1 MRRKAGAGYIV
12 FAFPLLLGGCQKA
25 LNGDSDVGKSYAIQ
39 VTFRPVIKGE
49 PLVFG
54 QSYTNAFGEDYN
66 ITAFRF
72 YTSPLPLPG
81 SYIVLPAAGDTKYR
95 LIDAAT
101 GNTLFFTVTAQ
112 QNKLTRFSF
121 QVGVDSIDNVSG
133 AQAGELDPA
142 KGMFWTWNSGY
153 IMAKLEG
160 LSSYSEVPDKRFTY
174 HIGGFSGENNTI
186 RKITLS
192 VPENRQITLQDQR
205 TTTIIVDAD
214 IDKWFNAAHALRIA
228 DNAFV
233 HSPGPLAA
241 LYADNYATV
250 FSITSITTE

>member
-1 MRRKAGAGYIV
+1 
-12 FAFPLLLGGCQKA
+12 
-25 LNGDSDVGKSYAIQ
+25 
-39 VTFRPVIKGE
+39 
-49 PLVFG
+49 
-54 QSYTNAFGEDYN
+54 
-66 ITAFRF
+66 
-72 YTSPLPLPG
+72 
-81 SYIVLPAAGDTKYR
+81 
-95 LIDAAT
+95 
-101 GNTLFFTVTAQ
+101 VTAQ

>member
-12 FAFPLLLGGCQKA
+12 FAFPLLLGGCQKTI
-25 LNGDSDVGKSYAIQ
+25 NGDIDAEKSYTIQ
-39 VTFRPVIKGE
+39 VTFRPVVKGQ

-54 QSYTNAFGEDYN
+54 QPYTNAFGEDYN
-66 ITAFRF
+66 ITSFRF
-72 YTSPLPLPG
+72 YASPLSLPDD
-81 SYIVLPAAGDTKYR
+81 YTVLPAAGEAKYR

-101 GNTLFFTVTAQ
+101 GNTLSFTVAARE
-112 QNKLTRFSF
+112 NILTRFSF
-121 QVGVDSIDNVSG
+121 QIGVDSIDNVSG
-133 AQAGELDPA
+133 AQANDLDPA

-160 LSSYSEVPDKRFTY
+160 SSSYSGVPDKRFTY

-186 RKITLS
+186 RQVTLS
-192 VPENRQITLQDQR
+192 IPENRQITLQEQR

-214 IDKWFNAAHALRIA
+214 IDKWFHAEHALRIA

-233 HSPGPLAA
+233 HSPGPLAG
-241 LYADNYATV
+241 LYADNYATL
-250 FSITSITTE
+250 FSIASITEE